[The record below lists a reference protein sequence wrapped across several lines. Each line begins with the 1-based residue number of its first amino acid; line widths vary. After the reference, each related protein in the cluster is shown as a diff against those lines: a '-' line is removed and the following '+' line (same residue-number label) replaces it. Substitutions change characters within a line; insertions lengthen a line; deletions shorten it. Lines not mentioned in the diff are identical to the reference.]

1 MVHLHENVAIYQ
13 IKQYSIQTSAIID
26 IRHQKSDLNEYIKT
40 LTNVFMY
47 NHCHKHNTNMSRNGD
62 NVEMATA
69 SSDIKSSVQTK
80 TLEMDKGT
88 LSHGDVM

>member
-1 MVHLHENVAIYQ
+1 
-13 IKQYSIQTSAIID
+13 
-26 IRHQKSDLNEYIKT
+26 
-40 LTNVFMY
+40 MY

-88 LSHGDVM
+88 LSHWDIMWLMWDLTVSSGVRDRVDCWSLLMSVLI